1 MKRQILVVDDYEVNR
16 KILSRILE
24 SEYDVLTASTGAE
37 ALQVLNI
44 RGTRISAVFLDI
56 VMPVMDGYEFLKRV
70 RSDTKYSQLPVIVI
84 TQNDDPDS
92 ESKALLAGA
101 SDYVARPYNAT
112 VVMQRLQNLIR
123 MNEAIV
129 NLKDAEKDSLTGLY
143 NKKAFYRRVN
153 ERMED
158 IPLDEFVI
166 AALDVE
172 KFKLLN
178 DTFGWEAGDHLLM
191 LTAEYSEGQI

>member
-178 DTFGWEAGDHLLM
+178 DTFGWEAEMTFLIAHG
-191 LTAEYSEGQI
+191 

>member
-70 RSDTKYSQLPVIVI
+70 RSDTKYSQLPCYCYY
-84 TQNDDPDS
+84 T
-92 ESKALLAGA
+92 E
-101 SDYVARPYNAT
+101 
-112 VVMQRLQNLIR
+112 
-123 MNEAIV
+123 
-129 NLKDAEKDSLTGLY
+129 
-143 NKKAFYRRVN
+143 
-153 ERMED
+153 
-158 IPLDEFVI
+158 
-166 AALDVE
+166 
-172 KFKLLN
+172 
-178 DTFGWEAGDHLLM
+178 
-191 LTAEYSEGQI
+191 

>member
-166 AALDVE
+166 AALQ
-172 KFKLLN
+172 
-178 DTFGWEAGDHLLM
+178 T
-191 LTAEYSEGQI
+191 S

>member
-24 SEYDVLTASTGAE
+24 SEYDVLTASTGAG
-37 ALQVLNI
+37 ALQVLHI

-191 LTAEYSEGQI
+191 LTANILMDRF